1 MPDKSKTIVVM
12 PAFNEAQNIG
22 ATITSVV
29 SKTDLPILVVD
40 DASSDGTGD
49 LARELGARVLPLATQ
64 LGAWG
69 ATQAGI
75 RWALKCGYE
84 TTITIDADGQHD
96 AYGVDSLLDTMDE
109 EKADLVIGSCTS
121 RGSALRHIAWALFRF
136 LSGLTIR
143 DLTSGFRAY
152 SHDSMKLIAKPR
164 ATALDYQD
172 VGVLC
177 LIRQAGL
184 TIAET
189 SVCMFSRK
197 DGKSRIF
204 DSWISVSRYMLYST
218 LLSLSHTNI
227 AAKK

>member
-1 MPDKSKTIVVM
+1 MSDKSKTIIVM
-12 PAFNEAQNIG
+12 PAFNEAQNIV
-22 ATITSVV
+22 ATLESVA
-29 SKTDLPILVVD
+29 SKTELPILVVD
-40 DASSDGTGD
+40 DSSTDGTGD
-49 LARELGARVLPLATQ
+49 LARKMGARVLPLATQ

-96 AYGVDSLLDTMDE
+96 AFGVDSLLDTMADQQ
-109 EKADLVIGSCTS
+109 ADLVIGSCTS
-121 RGSALRHIAWALFRF
+121 RGSMLRHIAWALFRF
-136 LSGLTIR
+136 LSGLTIK

-152 SHDSMKLIAKPR
+152 SHDSMKIIAKPR
-164 ATALDYQD
+164 ASALDYQD

-177 LIRQAGL
+177 IIRQAGL
-184 TIAET
+184 KIVET
-189 SVCMFSRK
+189 NVCMFSRK

-204 DSWISVSRYMLYST
+204 DSWLSVSRYMLYST

-227 AAKK
+227 AVKK